1 MFRSKS
7 TGVIFD
13 NRKQAITLM
22 GQVRYKKFLKEEDF
36 EWNYTPPSPVEIG
49 GEENE

>member
-36 EWNYTPPSPVEIG
+36 EWNYTPPISNDGG
-49 GEENE
+49 GEN